1 MNFSALVCLGELL
14 DEVAH
19 LVICDEESALV
30 EVIAMRKG
38 NELLD
43 AFPLPIEVQ
52 CAAVEVAQKFSMEPN
67 WLSIRTAGRL
77 ELDQLPE
84 DFWEGAEERPVGE
97 NLTVTFLGRAGRK
110 YLHFYRAV
118 REEGKGD
125 LDDLKRLALKPPELA
140 QVTQWIRVEGL
151 FDHRS
156 GETIMKILTE
166 LGS

>member
-1 MNFSALVCLGELL
+1 MSLSALECLGELL
-14 DEVAH
+14 EEAAH
-19 LVICDEESALV
+19 LVVCDEDSSLV
-30 EVIAMRKG
+30 EVIAVKQG

-43 AFPLPIEVQ
+43 AFPLPMEVQ
-52 CAAVEVAQKFSMEPN
+52 GAAMEVAEKLSMKAN
-67 WLSIRTAGRL
+67 WLDITTAGRL
-77 ELDQLPE
+77 ELKQLPE
-84 DFWEGAEERPVGE
+84 DFWEGVNERSIGG

-125 LDDLKRLALKPPELA
+125 LGDLKRLALKPTELA

-156 GETIMKILTE
+156 GETIMEILTE
-166 LGS
+166 LSS

>member
-1 MNFSALVCLGELL
+1 MNFSALVCLGGLL
-14 DEVAH
+14 DEAAH
-19 LVICDEESALV
+19 LVICDEESSLV
-30 EVIAMRKG
+30 EVIAMKRG

-43 AFPLPIEVQ
+43 AFPLPMEVQ
-52 CAAVEVAQKFSMEPN
+52 GAAVEVVQKFSMEPN
-67 WLSIRTAGRL
+67 WLNIMTAGRL

-84 DFWEGAEERPVGE
+84 DFWEGVEERPVGE

-125 LDDLKRLALKPPELA
+125 LDDLNRLALKPPELA

-156 GETIMKILTE
+156 GETIMEILTE
-166 LGS
+166 LNS